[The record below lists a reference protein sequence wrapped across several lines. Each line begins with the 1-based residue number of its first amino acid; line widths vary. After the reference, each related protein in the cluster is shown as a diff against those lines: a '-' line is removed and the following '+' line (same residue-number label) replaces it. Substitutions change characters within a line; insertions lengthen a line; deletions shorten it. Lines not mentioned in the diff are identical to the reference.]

1 MRKPDKYGNF
11 LELKRG
17 ERANSWRVRRRL
29 RCSPVLII
37 APHGGR
43 IEPGTSEIAALIAG
57 ESYNL
62 YRFEGRKPP
71 GQNAVLHIT
80 SHHFDEPRA
89 LKLAKKCCIVLGIHG
104 CGGRYTIYVGG
115 RDTQLR
121 EALAVALLP
130 TGLRVEAY
138 RHKYRAMEPLNICNR
153 GSRLSGAQLE
163 ITRDLRRSQQWRER
177 IAAIARDVI
186 ERYLVMREPY

>member
-1 MRKPDKYGNF
+1 
-11 LELKRG
+11 
-17 ERANSWRVRRRL
+17 
-29 RCSPVLII
+29 VLTI

-62 YRFEGRKPP
+62 HRFEGRKPP

-89 LKLAKKCCIVLGIHG
+89 LNLAKKCRIVLGIHG
-104 CGGRYTIYVGG
+104 CRGRRAIYVGG
-115 RDTQLR
+115 RDKQLR
-121 EALAVALLP
+121 EDLAVALLG

-138 RHKYRAMEPLNICNR
+138 
-153 GSRLSGAQLE
+153 Q
-163 ITRDLRRSQQWRER
+163 RRSQEWRER
-177 IAAIARDVI
+177 IAAIARCRSSRIDIHCVVAAI
-186 ERYLVMREPY
+186 HSISCRNSLIPCVTITPDRRASEARAVFRVLGRQRTTQRGVCRAD